1 MANVLNVK
9 ALSNQENNAHFQP
22 ATVTLFIE
30 SSEEISFN
38 ILCALKNIYYIHKY
52 TYIIHIY
59 NPHLK

>member
-9 ALSNQENNAHFQP
+9 ALSDQENNAHFQP

-52 TYIIHIY
+52 TYI
-59 NPHLK
+59 